1 MTIYPGNLSLPAET
15 KDRIL
20 TTLKQS
26 IALQKEGRGEEAAS
40 GCEFM
45 LRLDPQFT
53 PAKKLLEKIKNPAA
67 AIDLDKLIPPSGD
80 RLAPARE
87 ALAGRDFQK
96 AINLSTEILTSDFA
110 NEEASRI
117 ASDARDKMEAAP
129 FIDQFIRK
137 AEARLAEKDR
147 EGARAFI
154 KKAQALDSEHPGIAK
169 LEARLS
175 QPIAPSLEQPRSMKP
190 PSPSDSIPM
199 SFDFGTDQSSSFVV
213 DPAAKPAS
221 PPVSDFGFTFEEEKK
236 EPASGFSFDSPA
248 GGAGSAAGA
257 TSPGS
262 FDFSTASVETTP
274 EDQARIAQYIAD
286 GDAAFEKEQY
296 QEAIDLWSRVFL
308 VDVTHEAASE
318 RIEKA
323 KRKRLEIEGKVDAL
337 MSSAIGAYDRRDFDG
352 ARRRFQEVLAFDP
365 SNYSATDYIERL
377 DSASTSAAGA
387 ALGLGTPAPRADLF
401 ADDFGDAAAVEGITA
416 PPAPSARGKAAS
428 AVSSAEKKSSKGLV
442 IAILALVVLGGGG
455 FFLYSKFLGG
465 PKIDATQTEATIRE
479 AQSMAGRKR
488 FDEAIAMLSG
498 IKPEDPMHD
507 RAMELIADFKN
518 RKAQASSMI
527 GNQTNEV
534 AYNDLL
540 TKAKASMDSFDF
552 LSAKKFYEEASLI
565 KPLPPD
571 AKVNYDMASQGM
583 AKLDSAMV
591 FFKEGNYRGAV
602 DALEDLS
609 RQDPQNQSIKQLL
622 ANAHFNLGKVALESE
637 NLADAVVEF
646 DQVLRA
652 SPADEIAKRS
662 RNIAE
667 RYKGQPKDLLYRIYV
682 KYLPLR

>member
-67 AIDLDKLIPPSGD
+67 AIDLDKLIPPTGD
-80 RLAPARE
+80 RLAAARQ
-87 ALAGRDFQK
+87 ALAVRDFQK

-147 EGARAFI
+147 DGARALI
-154 KKAQALDSEHPGIAK
+154 QKAQALDKDHPEIAK
-169 LEARLS
+169 LEARLG
-175 QPIAPSLEQPRSMKP
+175 QPVAPSLEQPRSGNP
-190 PSPSDSIPM
+190 PSPSKSIPM

-236 EPASGFSFDSPA
+236 EPASGFSFDNPA

-274 EDQARIAQYIAD
+274 EDQARITQYIAD

-323 KRKRLEIEGKVDAL
+323 KRKRLEIEGKVDGL
-337 MSSAIGAYDRRDFDG
+337 MNAGIGAYDRRDFDG
-352 ARRRFQEVLAFDP
+352 ARRRFQEVLALDP

-377 DSASTSAAGA
+377 DSASTSAVP
-387 ALGLGTPAPRADLF
+387 ALDRGRPAPGSDPF
-401 ADDFGDAAAVEGITA
+401 ADDFGDAAAVEGIA
-416 PPAPSARGKAAS
+416 IPSAPSAKGRAAT
-428 AVSSAEKKSSKGLV
+428 AGSSGEKKSSKGLV
-442 IAILALVVLGGGG
+442 IAILALVVLGVGG
-455 FFLYSKFLGG
+455 FFLYSKFLGK

-479 AQSMAGRKR
+479 AQSMAERKQ

-498 IKPEDPMHD
+498 IEPEDPMHD

-518 RKAQASSMI
+518 RKGQASSMI
-527 GNQTNEV
+527 GNQTSEV
-534 AYNDLL
+534 AYNELL
-540 TKAKASMDSFDF
+540 TKAKASLDSFDF
-552 LSAKKFYEEASLI
+552 VSAKKLYEEASLI

-571 AKVNYDMASQGM
+571 ARLNYDMASQGL
-583 AKLDSAMV
+583 ARLDSAMV
-591 FFKEGNYRGAV
+591 FFKEGNYRGAI

-609 RQDPQNQSIKQLL
+609 RQDPKNQSIKQLL

-637 NLADAVVEF
+637 NLSDAVVEF
-646 DQVLRA
+646 DQVLQA

-662 RNIAE
+662 RDIAE
-667 RYKGQPKDLLYRIYV
+667 RYKDQRKDLLYRIYV